1 MPGAWWQEAIGDQK
15 MDDFIKGYLD
25 RSHEIIGE
33 RSPEEAAHDKEV
45 IKQLRKGRDIKK
57 ALKMA
62 ARKYPSEALQW
73 DDETIGDVA
82 AHYEYL
88 LEHEEIT
95 MKLSVLAASSS
106 TKH

>member
-1 MPGAWWQEAIGDQK
+1 
-15 MDDFIKGYLD
+15 MDDLLKGYLD
-25 RSHEIIGE
+25 RADELIGE
-33 RSPEEAAHDKEV
+33 RTSEEAAYDKEV
-45 IKQLRKGRDIKK
+45 VKQLRKGRGIKK

-73 DDETIGDVA
+73 DEENIGDIA

-95 MKLSVLAASSS
+95 RRLSALANSRS